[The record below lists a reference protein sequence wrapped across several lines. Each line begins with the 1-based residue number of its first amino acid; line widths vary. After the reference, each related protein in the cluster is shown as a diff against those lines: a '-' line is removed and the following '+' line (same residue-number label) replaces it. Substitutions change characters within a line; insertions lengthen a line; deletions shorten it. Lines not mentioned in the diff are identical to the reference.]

1 MSWGLRREVA
11 SQLVPI
17 RSIATPHNRDV
28 SLLYIASNDHID
40 DAVGDDDDF
49 FRGVGAEMFLYA
61 VEF

>member
-11 SQLVPI
+11 SQLVPM
-17 RSIATPHNRDV
+17 SIATPHNRDV
-28 SLLYIASNDHID
+28 NLLCIASNDQID

-49 FRGVGAEMFLYA
+49 FGGVGAEMFLDA